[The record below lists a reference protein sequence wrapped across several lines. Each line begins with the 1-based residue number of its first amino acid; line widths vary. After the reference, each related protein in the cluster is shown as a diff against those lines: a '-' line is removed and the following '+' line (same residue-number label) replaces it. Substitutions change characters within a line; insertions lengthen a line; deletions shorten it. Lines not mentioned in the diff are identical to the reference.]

1 MTMAMLA
8 SDFNCMERI
17 TDPTSDHIPNRA
29 IRHSIAPLPVI
40 EST

>member
-8 SDFNCMERI
+8 GHINCMERI
-17 TDPTSDHIPNRA
+17 TDPPSDHIPNRA